1 MFRGGSRFLVR
12 MALFGILAVGASD
25 LANARDTS
33 GTTIGTKQATIAPPL
48 TLSVH
53 PSDSDP
59 AEPIRISVS
68 RDADLVGPQR
78 FASRSSLAST
88 GMSVS
93 ILDRPAPA
101 IRRQSRVLFGSAP
114 LALAR
119 VSSSF
124 GYRWHP
130 LEGGRRFHAGVDLAA
145 PSGTSVYAA
154 AAGQVAIAGNTG
166 GYGLLV
172 ELEHGSGYE
181 TRYGHLSRLNVVPGQ
196 TVQTG
201 ELIGFVG
208 STGNSTGPHLHYEK
222 RINGV
227 PVDPLS
233 R

>member
-1 MFRGGSRFLVR
+1 MFRDGSPFLVR
-12 MALFGILAVGASD
+12 IALVAILAFGTGD
-25 LANARDTS
+25 LANARDAAVPA
-33 GTTIGTKQATIAPPL
+33 KDAAPATIAPPA
-48 TLSVH
+48 TLLLQPNGTDTVG
-53 PSDSDP
+53 
-59 AEPIRISVS
+59 PIRISVS
-68 RDADLVGPQR
+68 RGADLVGPQR
-78 FASRSSLAST
+78 FASRSSLANT

-93 ILDRPAPA
+93 ILDRPAPV
-101 IRRQSRVLFGSAP
+101 IHRQSRVSFGAAP

-119 VSSSF
+119 VTSSF
-124 GYRWHP
+124 GYRRHP

-145 PSGTSVYAA
+145 PNGTPVYAA
-154 AAGQVAIAGNTG
+154 AAGQVAVAGHAG

-172 ELEHGSGYE
+172 ELEHGSGLE

-227 PVDPLS
+227 PVDPL
-233 R
+233 